1 MKTAKSTKN
10 SKIALLA
17 LILFS
22 PIFFSLVGGNNL
34 QAQEQKSSKT
44 TGWFVGV
51 NPFSPS
57 IELETKHSGSYTNFT
72 RITETISGDIETRR
86 EVTVD
91 SNITSTSAA
100 DLRVEYEIE
109 LVRIRAYL
117 DNEEI
122 PSTLQDKLDTVAAAK
137 DFCLRDIREHG
148 FGALSI
154 NLFYITEENL
164 DAGNNKLYCNLPA
177 DATALAEIASDLK
190 LGATQSFNY
199 ISDSFAGGITTS
211 SDEQFTPTLANGV
224 SSGAS
229 SKTKLKGSNLHF
241 GYAFENFRLTF
252 SDFSWSS
259 ASGNVRSSVLFADWL
274 LPRGFYAGA
283 GIAANSLKHNGA
295 SDKALKPV
303 FTFGKKKKFS
313 SRLSINLGVIY
324 QQVELSTSNIT
335 SNNTI
340 SSNTETGLAEALA
353 AGTTTETT
361 SNNEAV
367 ALVTNWRAANSLPL
381 LSKDFLIRQ
390 LKIDGQPHVSD
401 GTNVLPYR
409 LVYAPGT
416 STTTTKTTTTTNN
429 ATVIERTTETGTMQ
443 EIQTES
449 KVTIPPLF
457 FINISINF

>member
-1 MKTAKSTKN
+1 MEGEKGLIPTNQPVVLELFCSWACRLFPPTREKNTGEKNISAKSACSDDVDYNVGRIYKDFY
-10 SKIALLA
+10 
-17 LILFS
+17 FS
-22 PIFFSLVGGNNL
+22 VGNGPV
-34 QAQEQKSSKT
+34 
-44 TGWFVGV
+44 FD
-51 NPFSPS
+51 
-57 IELETKHSGSYTNFT
+57 SGSNQIFC
-72 RITETISGDIETRR
+72 G
-86 EVTVD
+86 
-91 SNITSTSAA
+91 
-100 DLRVEYEIE
+100 L
-109 LVRIRAYL
+109 
-117 DNEEI
+117 
-122 PSTLQDKLDTVAAAK
+122 PS
-137 DFCLRDIREHG
+137 
-148 FGALSI
+148 
-154 NLFYITEENL
+154 
-164 DAGNNKLYCNLPA
+164 
-177 DATALAEIASDLK
+177 DATAIAEIK

-199 ISDSFAGGITTS
+199 ISDSFASGGITTS
-211 SDEQFTPTLANGV
+211 SDEQFTPTPANGV

-259 ASGNVRSSVLFADWL
+259 TSGNVRSSVLFADWL

-335 SNNTI
+335 SNSITT

-353 AGTTTETT
+353 AAGTTTETT
-361 SNNEAV
+361 TTSSNEAV
-367 ALVTNWRAANSLPL
+367 ALVTAWREQHTDRNRDNLVILYSSTP
-381 LSKDFLIRQ
+381 F
-390 LKIDGQPHVSD
+390 P
-401 GTNVLPYR
+401 TNTIKYTTSVLPYR

-416 STTTTKTTTTTNN
+416 STTTTTTTTTNN
-429 ATVIERTTETGTMQ
+429 ETVIERTTETGTMQ

>member
-1 MKTAKSTKN
+1 MKTKTTKN

-17 LILFS
+17 LIFFS
-22 PIFFSLVGGNNL
+22 SVFFSLVGGNNL

-57 IELETKHSGSYTNFT
+57 IELETKHSESYTNFT
-72 RITETISGDIETRR
+72 RTTETINSDIETRR

-109 LVRIRAYL
+109 LRSIVVAL
-117 DNEEI
+117 NTEEI
-122 PSTLQDKLDTVAAAK
+122 PATLQNKLDTVAAAK
-137 DFCLRDIREHG
+137 DLCLRDIREHAS
-148 FGALSI
+148 FTLAI
-154 NLFYITEENL
+154 NFFHIVRDNK
-164 DAGNNKLYCNLPA
+164 DANGNELYCNLPS
-177 DATALAEIASDLK
+177 DATALAGIASSLA
-190 LGATQSFNY
+190 LGDTQSFNY

-259 ASGNVRSSVLFADWL
+259 ASGNIRSSVLFADWL

-335 SNNTI
+335 NNNTI

-353 AGTTTETT
+353 AAGTTTETTTT

-367 ALVTNWRAANSLPL
+367 ALVTSWRAANSVPL
-381 LSKDFLIRQ
+381 L
-390 LKIDGQPHVSD
+390 
-401 GTNVLPYR
+401 
-409 LVYAPGT
+409 
-416 STTTTKTTTTTNN
+416 
-429 ATVIERTTETGTMQ
+429 
-443 EIQTES
+443 
-449 KVTIPPLF
+449 
-457 FINISINF
+457 NIF

>member
-1 MKTAKSTKN
+1 M
-10 SKIALLA
+10 
-17 LILFS
+17 
-22 PIFFSLVGGNNL
+22 
-34 QAQEQKSSKT
+34 
-44 TGWFVGV
+44 
-51 NPFSPS
+51 
-57 IELETKHSGSYTNFT
+57 
-72 RITETISGDIETRR
+72 
-86 EVTVD
+86 D

-100 DLRVEYEIE
+100 DLRVEYEIGTPSAWFSSVTITTQQKIDGIEAGRYACREDIDYLGTRFGDGNYFNFKLRNNVTTSNENIFCE
-109 LVRIRAYL
+109 L
-117 DNEEI
+117 
-122 PSTLQDKLDTVAAAK
+122 PS
-137 DFCLRDIREHG
+137 
-148 FGALSI
+148 
-154 NLFYITEENL
+154 
-164 DAGNNKLYCNLPA
+164 
-177 DATALAEIASDLK
+177 DATAIAAISSSLA

-259 ASGNVRSSVLFADWL
+259 TSGNVRSSVLFADWL

-335 SNNTI
+335 SNSITI

-353 AGTTTETT
+353 A
-361 SNNEAV
+361 V
-367 ALVTNWRAANSLPL
+367 VLLQKPQPQAA
-381 LSKDFLIRQ
+381 
-390 LKIDGQPHVSD
+390 
-401 GTNVLPYR
+401 
-409 LVYAPGT
+409 
-416 STTTTKTTTTTNN
+416 TK
-429 ATVIERTTETGTMQ
+429 
-443 EIQTES
+443 
-449 KVTIPPLF
+449 L
-457 FINISINF
+457 

>member
-1 MKTAKSTKN
+1 MKTKTTKN

-17 LILFS
+17 LIFFS
-22 PIFFSLVGGNNL
+22 PVFFSLVGGNNL

-44 TGWFVGV
+44 TGWFVGI

-57 IELETKHSGSYTNFT
+57 IELETKHSESYTNFT
-72 RITETISGDIETRR
+72 RTTETISGDIETRR

-109 LVRIRAYL
+109 LVSIVVAL
-117 DNEEI
+117 NTTVEI
-122 PSTLQDKLDTVAAAK
+122 PATLQNKLDTVAAAK
-137 DFCLRDIREHG
+137 DFCLRDIREH
-148 FGALSI
+148 LSLSGI
-154 NLFYITEENL
+154 NSFYILPNK
-164 DAGNNKLYCNLPA
+164 DANGNELYCNLPS
-177 DATALAEIASDLK
+177 DATALAGIASSLA

-335 SNNTI
+335 NNNTI

-353 AGTTTETT
+353 AAGTTTETTTT

-381 LSKDFLIRQ
+381 LSNNFLIRQ
-390 LKIDGQPHVSD
+390 FSSTVHPTVES

-416 STTTTKTTTTTNN
+416 STTTTKTTTTTNG
-429 ATVIERTTETGTMQ
+429 VVIIERTTETGTYTM
-443 EIQTES
+443 
-449 KVTIPPLF
+449 
-457 FINISINF
+457 

>member
-1 MKTAKSTKN
+1 MKTKTTKN

-17 LILFS
+17 LIFFS
-22 PIFFSLVGGNNL
+22 SVFFSLVGGNNL

-44 TGWFVGV
+44 TGWFVGI

-57 IELETKHSGSYTNFT
+57 IELETKHSESYTNFT

-100 DLRVEYEIE
+100 DLRVEYEIY
-109 LVRIRAYL
+109 IL
-117 DNEEI
+117 DFDEVSAPATI
-122 PSTLQDKLDTVAAAK
+122 QDKIGSVEAAK
-137 DFCLRDIREHG
+137 IACSDDVDY
-148 FGALSI
+148 
-154 NLFYITEENL
+154 NLFRIYKDFYFSLLSFSVHDSHSNQI
-164 DAGNNKLYCNLPA
+164 YCGLPA
-177 DATALAEIASDLK
+177 DATAIAEISNSLA
-190 LGATQSFNY
+190 LGTTQSFSY
-199 ISDSFAGGITTS
+199 ISDSFASGGITTS
-211 SDEQFTPTLANGV
+211 SDEQFTPTLVNGV

-259 ASGNVRSSVLFADWL
+259 TSGNIRSSVLFADWL

-324 QQVELSTSNIT
+324 QQVELSTSNSSSNSRMIT
-335 SNNTI
+335 

-361 SNNEAV
+361 TTSNNEAV
-367 ALVTNWRAANSLPL
+367 ALVTSWREQHPDRILNT
-381 LSKDFLIRQ
+381 LIILQ
-390 LKIDGQPHVSD
+390 SPEPIDVNTYRYSTD
-401 GTNVLPYR
+401 VVPYR

-449 KVTIPPLF
+449 KVTIPHYSLL
-457 FINISINF
+457 I

>member
-1 MKTAKSTKN
+1 ME
-10 SKIALLA
+10 LA
-17 LILFS
+17 
-22 PIFFSLVGGNNL
+22 V
-34 QAQEQKSSKT
+34 
-44 TGWFVGV
+44 
-51 NPFSPS
+51 
-57 IELETKHSGSYTNFT
+57 
-72 RITETISGDIETRR
+72 
-86 EVTVD
+86 
-91 SNITSTSAA
+91 
-100 DLRVEYEIE
+100 
-109 LVRIRAYL
+109 
-117 DNEEI
+117 
-122 PSTLQDKLDTVAAAK
+122 
-137 DFCLRDIREHG
+137 
-148 FGALSI
+148 
-154 NLFYITEENL
+154 
-164 DAGNNKLYCNLPA
+164 
-177 DATALAEIASDLK
+177 
-190 LGATQSFNY
+190 
-199 ISDSFAGGITTS
+199 
-211 SDEQFTPTLANGV
+211 
-224 SSGAS
+224 SGAS

-259 ASGNVRSSVLFADWL
+259 TSGNVRSSVLFADWL

-353 AGTTTETT
+353 AAGTTTETT
-361 SNNEAV
+361 TTSSNEAV
-367 ALVTNWRAANSLPL
+367 ALVTNWREANSVT
-381 LSKDFLIRQ
+381 SQDFLIRQ
-390 LKIDGQPHVSD
+390 FQTSGQPYVSN

-416 STTTTKTTTTTNN
+416 STTTTKTTTTTNG
-429 ATVIERTTETGTMQ
+429 VVIIERTTETGTMQ

>member
-1 MKTAKSTKN
+1 MN
-10 SKIALLA
+10 
-17 LILFS
+17 
-22 PIFFSLVGGNNL
+22 
-34 QAQEQKSSKT
+34 T
-44 TGWFVGV
+44 T
-51 NPFSPS
+51 
-57 IELETKHSGSYTNFT
+57 
-72 RITETISGDIETRR
+72 
-86 EVTVD
+86 
-91 SNITSTSAA
+91 
-100 DLRVEYEIE
+100 
-109 LVRIRAYL
+109 
-117 DNEEI
+117 EEI
-122 PSTLQDKLDTVAAAK
+122 PSTLQNKLDTVAAAK

-154 NLFYITEENL
+154 NLFYIARANK
-164 DAGNNKLYCNLPA
+164 DANGNELYCNLPS
-177 DATALAEIASDLK
+177 DATALAGIASSLA
-190 LGATQSFNY
+190 LGDTQSFNY

-211 SDEQFTPTLANGV
+211 SDEQFTPTPANGV

-259 ASGNVRSSVLFADWL
+259 TSGNVRSSVLFADWL

-353 AGTTTETT
+353 AAGTTTETT
-361 SNNEAV
+361 TTSSNEAV

-381 LSKDFLIRQ
+381 LSNDFLINQ
-390 LKIDGQPHVSD
+390 FKTTGQPYVSE

-416 STTTTKTTTTTNN
+416 STTTTKTTTTTNGV
-429 ATVIERTTETGTMQ
+429 VIERTTETGTMQ

>member
-1 MKTAKSTKN
+1 MAMNYTA
-10 SKIALLA
+10 
-17 LILFS
+17 
-22 PIFFSLVGGNNL
+22 
-34 QAQEQKSSKT
+34 
-44 TGWFVGV
+44 
-51 NPFSPS
+51 
-57 IELETKHSGSYTNFT
+57 
-72 RITETISGDIETRR
+72 
-86 EVTVD
+86 
-91 SNITSTSAA
+91 
-100 DLRVEYEIE
+100 
-109 LVRIRAYL
+109 
-117 DNEEI
+117 
-122 PSTLQDKLDTVAAAK
+122 
-137 DFCLRDIREHG
+137 
-148 FGALSI
+148 
-154 NLFYITEENL
+154 
-164 DAGNNKLYCNLPA
+164 NLPS
-177 DATALAEIASDLK
+177 DATAIAGIASSLK

-199 ISDSFAGGITTS
+199 ISDSFAGGGITTS

-259 ASGNVRSSVLFADWL
+259 TSGNVRSSVLFADWL

-335 SNNTI
+335 SNSITT
-340 SSNTETGLAEALA
+340 SSNTETEVIAD
-353 AGTTTETT
+353 GTTTETT
-361 SNNEAV
+361 TTSSNEAV
-367 ALVTNWRAANSLPL
+367 AQVRSWREANSVT
-381 LSKDFLIRQ
+381 SQDFKIRQ
-390 LKIDGQPHVSD
+390 FSNTVYPTVEN

-416 STTTTKTTTTTNN
+416 STTTTKTTTTTNGV
-429 ATVIERTTETGTMQ
+429 VIERTTETGTMQ

>member
-1 MKTAKSTKN
+1 M
-10 SKIALLA
+10 
-17 LILFS
+17 
-22 PIFFSLVGGNNL
+22 
-34 QAQEQKSSKT
+34 
-44 TGWFVGV
+44 
-51 NPFSPS
+51 
-57 IELETKHSGSYTNFT
+57 
-72 RITETISGDIETRR
+72 
-86 EVTVD
+86 D

-100 DLRVEYEIE
+100 DLRVEYEIQVIQFNNN
-109 LVRIRAYL
+109 LY
-117 DNEEI
+117 
-122 PSTLQDKLDTVAAAK
+122 STQQKIDSIEAGRYA
-137 DFCLRDIREHG
+137 CREDISF
-148 FGALSI
+148 FGARFGGNYFS
-154 NLFYITEENL
+154 FQVGENE
-164 DAGNNKLYCNLPA
+164 NTSNENIFCELPS
-177 DATALAEIASDLK
+177 DATAIAEIK
-190 LGATQSFNY
+190 LGATSFNY
-199 ISDSFAGGITTS
+199 ISDSVASGGTS
-211 SDEQFTPTLANGV
+211 SDEQFTPTPANGV

-259 ASGNVRSSVLFADWL
+259 TSGNVRSSVLFADWL

-335 SNNTI
+335 SNSIT

-353 AGTTTETT
+353 NSSTTETT
-361 SNNEAV
+361 TTSSNEAV
-367 ALVTNWRAANSLPL
+367 ALVTSWLEQHPDSK
-381 LSKDFLIRQ
+381 KDFLIVDDDRYANQ
-390 LKIDGQPHVSD
+390 H
-401 GTNVLPYR
+401 NVIPYR

-416 STTTTKTTTTTNN
+416 STTTTKTTTTNN
-429 ATVIERTTETGTMQ
+429 GVVIERTTEIETMQ

-457 FINISINF
+457 FINISINLGHSLFLKKRISPLSYFFLVRRYVFFS

>member
-1 MKTAKSTKN
+1 MKTKTIMKTKITKN

-17 LILFS
+17 LIFFS
-22 PIFFSLVGGNNL
+22 PVFFSLVGGNNL

-57 IELETKHSGSYTNFT
+57 IELETKHSESYTNFT
-72 RITETISGDIETRR
+72 RITETVSGDIQTRR
-86 EVTVD
+86 ESTVN
-91 SNITSTSAA
+91 SNITSTS
-100 DLRVEYEIE
+100 DLRVEYEINILAFNE
-109 LVRIRAYL
+109 RAAPAT
-117 DNEEI
+117 I
-122 PSTLQDKLDTVAAAK
+122 QDKIDSVEAAK
-137 DFCLRDIREHG
+137 IACSDDVDYNVGRIYKDFY
-148 FGALSI
+148 FSV
-154 NLFYITEENL
+154 
-164 DAGNNKLYCNLPA
+164 GNGPVFDSGSNQIFCGLPS
-177 DATALAEIASDLK
+177 DATAIAEIK

-211 SDEQFTPTLANGV
+211 SDEQFTPTPANGV

-259 ASGNVRSSVLFADWL
+259 TSGNVRSSVLFADWL

-353 AGTTTETT
+353 AAGTTTETT
-361 SNNEAV
+361 TTSSNEAV
-367 ALVTNWRAANSLPL
+367 ALVTAWREQHTDRNRDNLVILYSSTPFPTNTIKYTTECLRPRYL
-381 LSKDFLIRQ
+381 HYHHNNYHHQQYK
-390 LKIDGQPHVSD
+390 
-401 GTNVLPYR
+401 NVLPYISAKSAI
-409 LVYAPGT
+409 L
-416 STTTTKTTTTTNN
+416 
-429 ATVIERTTETGTMQ
+429 
-443 EIQTES
+443 
-449 KVTIPPLF
+449 LF
-457 FINISINF
+457 FVILVFIIVLVFIVVLVVVLVWL